1 MIAELAISIIWIL
14 AFALLFRLLSV
25 WDQLPERVAVHFG
38 VSLQPNGWGRRSTL
52 ALLMALIV
60 VGHAVLSTWLVF
72 AHAHGSGIV
81 AAAQLAV
88 ASVLFSV
95 FWQTITF
102 NISRKPLKAI
112 WMVLPVLL
120 IAVSIAALLSG
131 TLFLRSVR

>member
-14 AFALLFRLLSV
+14 ASALLFRLLSV
-25 WDQLPERVAVHFG
+25 WDQLPERVVVHFG
-38 VSLQPNGWGRRSTL
+38 VSLQPDGWGRRSTL

-60 VGHAVLSTWLVF
+60 VGHAVFSTWLVL
-72 AHAHGSGIV
+72 AHAQGSGIV

-102 NISRKPLKAI
+102 NISGKPLKAI
-112 WMVLPVLL
+112 WIVLPVLL
-120 IAVSIAALLSG
+120 IAVSIAALMSG
-131 TLFLRSVR
+131 TLFLHSVR